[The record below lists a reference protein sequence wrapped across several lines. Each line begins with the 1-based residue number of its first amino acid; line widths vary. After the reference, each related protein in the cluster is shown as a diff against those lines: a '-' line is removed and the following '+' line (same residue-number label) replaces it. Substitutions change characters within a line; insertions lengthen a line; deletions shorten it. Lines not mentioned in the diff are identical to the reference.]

1 MDLDLMLVFVIG
13 ACIGSFLN
21 VCIYRL
27 PLGQSVVVKPSH
39 CPGCDRRL
47 RALDLVPLLS
57 YVLLKGRCRYC
68 GEKISVQYPLVEL
81 STALLFM
88 AAFQWWGWQ
97 WQTAAM
103 WVFLAVLL
111 AAAVTDYQHKII
123 PDELIYAGCGLGL
136 PLVWLSGKLV
146 DGLIGFLVAGLFFL
160 FLAVGSNGGMG
171 GGDIKLSA
179 LMGLYLGNPAIFVAL
194 FSAFWV
200 GGIFSILL
208 MAVRRKGI
216 KDEVPF
222 GPFMSLGGLVA
233 VFYADTIIKWYLEV
247 TGF

>member
-1 MDLDLMLVFVIG
+1 MLVFVIG

-81 STALLFM
+81 STALFFM
-88 AAFQWWGWQ
+88 AAFEWWGWQ

-103 WVFLAVLL
+103 WVFWALL
-111 AAAVTDYQHKII
+111 LTAAVIDYQHKII
-123 PDELIYAGCGLGL
+123 PDELIIAGCGVGI
-136 PLVWLSGKLV
+136 PLVWLSGKFV

-160 FLAVGSNGGMG
+160 FLAVVSRGGMG
-171 GGDIKLSA
+171 GGDIKLGA
-179 LMGLYLGNPAIFVAL
+179 MMGLYLGNPAIFVAL
-194 FSAFWV
+194 FSAFLV

-208 MAVRRKGI
+208 MVVRRKGI

-222 GPFMSLGGLVA
+222 GPFLSLGGVVA
-233 VFYADTIIKWYLEV
+233 AFYADTIIKGYLAV